1 MKTKR
6 KAHICVR
13 NKENERATTEWVVPR
28 EIFRPRGNLLNGV
41 VLLAESLR
49 ALQSVFNDTMSKGIR
64 NLVSKRKRRFKE
76 DGYDLDLSCI
86 LFVYRGVEWRQET
99 SVNESDRR
107 PGWWWQASGGPDFPL
122 RGNFVF
128 HPFRR
133 CVANVPEEYLALEW
147 PLDVEGG
154 FTGRKWQ
161 WF

>member
-1 MKTKR
+1 MKR
-6 KAHICVR
+6 KVKEIRVR

-28 EIFRPRGNLLNGV
+28 EFFRPRGNLLNGV

-86 LFVYRGVEWRQET
+86 LFVYNGVKWRQET
-99 SVNESDRR
+99 SVNKSDRR
-107 PGWWWQASGGPDFPL
+107 PEWWWQASVGPDFPL
-122 RGNFVF
+122 RVDFVF
-128 HPFRR
+128 HPFRSGI
-133 CVANVPEEYLALEW
+133 ADTPEEYLAPEW
-147 PLDVEGG
+147 SLCVERGLG
-154 FTGRKWQ
+154 GRKWQ